1 MDRKFVSFGV
11 SCCARTG
18 THKWRSHATL
28 AVMSLAFLV
37 LVGRAF
43 WIQVANSGFY
53 IEQGRARYQR
63 RESLRVPRAKIL
75 DRNGNVLA
83 IGEPIYD
90 LWVDPKHFAEATIAQ
105 LEVISLALAVPAERL
120 KSYRFASS
128 RFIYLKRLV
137 NVDTAELLLAK
148 GIPGLYGVRGEKRYF
163 PEGALAA
170 QIVGLA
176 GRAGQGVEGVE
187 LAANKLLSGTT
198 ERRIVVVDRLGRV
211 VEDPEYAG
219 IPESSANVV
228 LSIDRNIQRM
238 AFDAL
243 KQGIEHSEAKAGCAI
258 VVDVV
263 SGEILALVNMP
274 TFDPNDGVTKKM
286 TPTRNRALTDAFEP
300 GSTIKP
306 IVVALALEKGVISGD
321 TRFDTA
327 PGTLRF
333 HGKVVHDTS
342 NHGCIDTAEIISK
355 SSNIGMVKISE
366 LLSAKEMWRNFR
378 EFGLGSL
385 PLSGFPGGTAGVL
398 HSPTRWRPIEQATMA
413 YGYGLSV
420 SIAQLARAYQVLANE
435 GVIMPL
441 SLYHSGSAHL
451 SGRRVV
457 SSATARSVR
466 LMLEKTVEPGGTAT
480 MAGVPGYRVGAKTGT
495 VRKSDGNGYRSG
507 QYLSIMAGIAPM
519 SNPRIVVAVMIDTP
533 TKGSFYGGPVAG
545 PIFAGILRGV
555 LPYLGVVPDKT
566 LIAAER

>member
-1 MDRKFVSFGV
+1 M
-11 SCCARTG
+11 
-18 THKWRSHATL
+18 L
-28 AVMSLAFLV
+28 AVISLAFIV
-37 LVGRAF
+37 LAGRAF
-43 WIQVANSGFY
+43 WIQIANSDFY
-53 IEQGRARYQR
+53 IAQGRARYQR
-63 RESLRVPRAKIL
+63 RESLRVPRARIV

-90 LWVDPKHFAEATIAQ
+90 LWVDPKRFAETSIAQ
-105 LEVISLALAVPAERL
+105 LQVISSTLGIPIERL
-120 KSYRFASS
+120 KSYRLASN

-137 NVDTAELLLAK
+137 DVDSAELVLAK

-170 QIVGLA
+170 QVVGLA

-187 LAANKLLSGTT
+187 LAANKRLGGTV
-198 ERRIVVVDRLGRV
+198 ERRVVVVDRLGRV

-219 IPESSANVV
+219 IPEPSADVV

-243 KQGIEHSEAKAGCAI
+243 KQGIERSEAKAGCAI
-258 VVDVV
+258 VVDAA
-263 SGEILALVNMP
+263 SGEILAMVNMP
-274 TFDPNDGVTKKM
+274 TFDPNDDASKKM
-286 TPTRNRALTDAFEP
+286 MPTRNRALTDAFEP

-306 IVVALALEKGVISGD
+306 IVVALALEKGVISER
-321 TRFDTA
+321 TTFDTA

-333 HGKVVHDTS
+333 HGRVVHDTS
-342 NHGCIDTAEIISK
+342 NHGCINTAEIISK

-366 LLSAKEMWRNFR
+366 LLSAEQMWRNFR
-378 EFGLGSL
+378 AFGLGGL
-385 PLSGFPGGTAGVL
+385 PLSGFPGITAGVL
-398 HSPTRWRPIEQATMA
+398 RPPARWHPIEQGTMA

-420 SIAQLARAYQVLANE
+420 SIAQLARAYQVLANG

-441 SLYHSGSAHL
+441 SLYHSSVPHL
-451 SGRRVV
+451 PGPRVV
-457 SSATARSVR
+457 TAATATSVL

-495 VRKSDGNGYRSG
+495 ARKSDGNGYRSG
-507 QYLSIMAGIAPM
+507 QYLGIMAGIAPM

-545 PIFAGILRGV
+545 PIFARILKGV
-555 LPYLGVVPDKT
+555 LRYLGIVPDKA
-566 LIAAER
+566 LIAARR

>member
-1 MDRKFVSFGV
+1 MGRKFVSFGV
-11 SCCARTG
+11 PYRARTD
-18 THKWRSHATL
+18 THRWRSHAML
-28 AVMSLAFLV
+28 VVMSLAFAA

-43 WIQVANSGFY
+43 WIQVANSDFY
-53 IEQGRARYQR
+53 IAQGRARYQR
-63 RESLRVPRAKIL
+63 RESLRVPRAKIV
-75 DRNGNVLA
+75 DRNGNILA

-90 LWVDPKHFAEATIAQ
+90 LWVDPNRFAGASTAQ
-105 LEVISLALAVPAERL
+105 LEIVSSALDVPVERL
-120 KSYRFASS
+120 KRYRLASS

-137 NVDTAELLLAK
+137 DVDTAELLLAK
-148 GIPGLYGVRGEKRYF
+148 EIPGLYGVRGEKRYF

-170 QIVGLA
+170 QIIGLA
-176 GRAGQGVEGVE
+176 GRAGQGVEGIE
-187 LAANKLLSGTT
+187 LAANKWLKGSV
-198 ERRIVVVDRLGRV
+198 ERRVVVVDRLGRV

-219 IPESSANVV
+219 IPEPSANVV

-243 KQGIEHSEAKAGCAI
+243 KQGIERSEAKAGCAI

-274 TFDPNDGVTKKM
+274 TFDPNDGAGKQM

-306 IVVALALEKGVISGD
+306 IVVALALEKGVISER

-342 NHGCIDTAEIISK
+342 NHGCIDTTEIISK
-355 SSNIGMVKISE
+355 SSNVGMVKISE
-366 LLSAKEMWRNFR
+366 LLSATEMWRNFR
-378 EFGLGSL
+378 AFGLGGL
-385 PLSGFPGGTAGVL
+385 PLSGFPGVTAGVL
-398 HSPTRWRPIEQATMA
+398 HPPTRWRPIEKGTMA

-420 SIAQLARAYQVLANE
+420 SIAQLARAYQVLAND

-441 SLYHSGSAHL
+441 SLYHSEGGHL
-451 SGRRVV
+451 PGTRVI

-466 LMLEKTVEPGGTAT
+466 WMLEKTVEPGGTAT
-480 MAGVPGYRVGAKTGT
+480 MASVPSYRVGAKTGT
-495 VRKSDGNGYRSG
+495 ARKNDGNGYRSG
-507 QYLSIMAGIAPM
+507 QYLGIMAGIAPM

-533 TKGSFYGGPVAG
+533 TRGTFYGGPVAG
-545 PIFAGILRGV
+545 PIFARILKGV
-555 LPYLGVVPDKT
+555 LPYLGVVPDKA
-566 LIAAER
+566 LIAVGR